1 MIKIPCVYKRNLWWS
16 EKWKLRNLMGQN
28 SFPVLW
34 RPSAANV
41 QRVRIAYRGGFRIW
55 EMWYRSYFSSLVC
68 TCSLTFLAQWMVTV
82 SYKVAPLLIVTYT
95 KLFIQIAGLFDVR
108 HCTSQKRYILEYTNF
123 MLCHMTQQ
131 CYRVMCCV
139 HTYVHTV
146 ASSTHPQSLQSTWE
160 ILVLIYAPIIK
171 LV

>member
-16 EKWKLRNLMGQN
+16 ENYVTWWGKTVFPFFN
-28 SFPVLW
+28 SLLLQIY
-34 RPSAANV
+34 V
-41 QRVRIAYRGGFRIW
+41 QRVRIAYRGGLRIW
-55 EMWYRSYFSSLVC
+55 EMWYGSYFSSLVC
-68 TCSLTFLAQWMVTV
+68 TCSLTFLAKWMVTV

-146 ASSTHPQSLQSTWE
+146 ASISHPQYPQSTWV
-160 ILVLIYAPIIK
+160 ILIL
-171 LV
+171 